1 MPTFV
6 LNDESV
12 LTSHGFLVNNAG
24 GKFDRFKENP
34 VMLDSHDDRCVI
46 GKWNNLIVSGTQL
59 KADSEFDMEDPD
71 AVKISGKVD
80 RGYIKGASMGIIPLE
95 AENIEIPGLGTQL
108 VLTSWELVEASPVAV
123 PSNKAALRLYAK
135 DGKTVLK
142 LEEIKLSLE
151 TIINKRNTN
160 MEKKEIKLSVDAAKV
175 LGLGIEP
182 EPIELNAAIME
193 LSGKLSL
200 ATTAKEKAE
209 KTLNDHNEALA
220 NELVN
225 LAVKEGRIT
234 ADRKESFT
242 KLAINDYKQ
251 AKDLLES
258 MPAKETLST
267 KLKKDGDKTPAGRE
281 DWNYMKWL
289 KEDAVGLKAM
299 EINDNAKFLE
309 LKANYKKQ

>member
-1 MPTFV
+1 
-6 LNDESV
+6 
-12 LTSHGFLVNNAG
+12 
-24 GKFDRFKENP
+24 
-34 VMLDSHDDRCVI
+34 
-46 GKWNNLIVSGTQL
+46 
-59 KADSEFDMEDPD
+59 
-71 AVKISGKVD
+71 
-80 RGYIKGASMGIIPLE
+80 
-95 AENIEIPGLGTQL
+95 
-108 VLTSWELVEASPVAV
+108 
-123 PSNKAALRLYAK
+123 
-135 DGKTVLK
+135 
-142 LEEIKLSLE
+142 
-151 TIINKRNTN
+151 